1 MADDLQPDLPFVR
14 HSLTSELAAVQAEPA
29 SHTQRRRV
37 LDLLRRC
44 VGLTDE
50 QIQKALDM
58 NPSTQRP
65 RRIELVKA
73 GFVVDSGLTAR
84 TVSGRLATIW
94 RVR

>member
-1 MADDLQPDLPFVR
+1 MSDDIHPELPFVR
-14 HSLTSELAAVQAEPA
+14 SSATSELAAAQAEPA

-37 LDLLRRC
+37 LDLLRGC

-50 QIQKALDM
+50 QMQTALGM

-65 RRIELVKA
+65 RRIELVKS
-73 GFVVDSGLTAR
+73 GFVVDSGLTAK

-94 RVR
+94 RVT